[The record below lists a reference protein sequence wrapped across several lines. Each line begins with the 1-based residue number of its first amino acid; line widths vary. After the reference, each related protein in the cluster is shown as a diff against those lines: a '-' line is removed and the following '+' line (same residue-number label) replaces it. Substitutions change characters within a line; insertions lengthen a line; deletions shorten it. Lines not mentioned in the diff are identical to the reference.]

1 MPISSPSKVEP
12 DLREDY
18 STEALANAYNWY
30 NYWQDSAKAK
40 DYTINYLKDI
50 EFSKEK
56 IAAVK
61 RIPENQFINSIGW
74 NARILTLGGSLPDG
88 YQDRMMMKL
97 EKLISADEP
106 VSADDEIKAE
116 TEKVVSVQDRT
127 KEKISNY
134 IALLEIELDNN
145 YKDRDYTFNMY
156 EWLSKNEIKPLVAR
170 AIADY
175 FIPTYNELID
185 VLGDG
190 DADLKE
196 GYDHL
201 DKADK
206 IKTLKFLQGIV
217 DDAETFAAN
226 VKKATRKPRTPK
238 PKSAEK
244 LAAKVK
250 YKESDDKYKIKSVR
264 PIDIIGSD
272 QLWVF
277 NTKTRYLGI
286 YKSAGPAGLST
297 KGTKILGYDENE
309 SISKKLR
316 KPEKHL
322 GIVSQGTKPQLKKI
336 MDSITA
342 KPKALNG
349 RINSDTVLLR
359 VIKQ

>member
-1 MPISSPSKVEP
+1 MSISSPSKVEP

-40 DYTINYLKDI
+40 DYTINYLKEI

-88 YQDRMMMKL
+88 YQDRMMLKL
-97 EKLISADEP
+97 EKLISSDEP
-106 VSADDEIKAE
+106 VSADDEIEAE

-134 IALLEIELDNN
+134 IALLETELDNN

-264 PIDIIGSD
+264 PMTLSVPTNFGYSIRKPAISASISLLDPQDCPLKG
-272 QLWVF
+272 QRFLAM
-277 NTKTRYLGI
+277 TKTNLSRRNCVNQ
-286 YKSAGPAGLST
+286 KS
-297 KGTKILGYDENE
+297 ILVLFHKEQNPN
-309 SISKKLR
+309 SKRSWTISQQNQ
-316 KPEKHL
+316 KHL
-322 GIVSQGTKPQLKKI
+322 TAVST
-336 MDSITA
+336 
-342 KPKALNG
+342 
-349 RINSDTVLLR
+349 RILSYSG
-359 VIKQ
+359 

>member
-1 MPISSPSKVEP
+1 MSISSPSKVEP

-40 DYTINYLKDI
+40 DYTINYLKEI

-88 YQDRMMMKL
+88 YQDRMMLKL
-97 EKLISADEP
+97 EKLISSDEP

-134 IALLEIELDNN
+134 IALLETELDNN

-175 FIPTYNELID
+175 FIPTYNERDNLPP
-185 VLGDG
+185 
-190 DADLKE
+190 
-196 GYDHL
+196 
-201 DKADK
+201 
-206 IKTLKFLQGIV
+206 IV
-217 DDAETFAAN
+217 A
-226 VKKATRKPRTPK
+226 R
-238 PKSAEK
+238 
-244 LAAKVK
+244 
-250 YKESDDKYKIKSVR
+250 VR
-264 PIDIIGSD
+264 PAVPEADILVLDDNSPDGTGAIAD
-272 QLWVF
+272 QLASADA
-277 NTKTRYLGI
+277 
-286 YKSAGPAGLST
+286 KSRVRHRPGTEAPGRPWQLRPPSQSRRSRSAAGRRCRCGHDTSRGPRLRPARPLAPAGTPPRRSGRARAAPSRSCRRGCGSACTDRAPRSAPARRSCGSGAPAGGRTCRAARQRSAST
-297 KGTKILGYDENE
+297 
-309 SISKKLR
+309 R
-316 KPEKHL
+316 RRP
-322 GIVSQGTKPQLKKI
+322 
-336 MDSITA
+336 
-342 KPKALNG
+342 G
-349 RINSDTVLLR
+349 RRRRGSVASGAE
-359 VIKQ
+359 